1 MTVELKRDDISL
13 LLSLL
18 TRDMDRVGEVK
29 EKYGFCDPSYF
40 YRLVD
45 MRNKLLAIPVAE
57 ELPAGFNDKE
67 AVESNSAGI
76 KRKSISLNGALTEQD
91 GRVKTLNRR

>member
-13 LLSLL
+13 LISLL

-45 MRNKLLAIPVAE
+45 MRNKLLAMPVVE
-57 ELPAGFNDKE
+57 ELPAGFSDKE
-67 AVESNSAGI
+67 VGELSYAGI
-76 KRKSISLNGALTEQD
+76 NKEIQKPERGAY
-91 GRVKTLNRR
+91 

>member
-1 MTVELKRDDISL
+1 MTVELKRDDICL
-13 LLSLL
+13 LISLL
-18 TRDMDRVGEVK
+18 TQGIERAGEVK

-67 AVESNSAGI
+67 AI
-76 KRKSISLNGALTEQD
+76 KKRGS
-91 GRVKTLNRR
+91 

>member
-1 MTVELKRDDISL
+1 VTVELKRDDIGL
-13 LLSLL
+13 LIGLL
-18 TRDMDRVGEVK
+18 TQDIDRVGEMK

-45 MRNKLLAIPVAE
+45 MRNKLLAMPVAE

-67 AVESNSAGI
+67 ARELSSAGI
-76 KRKSISLNGALTEQD
+76 NKEIK
-91 GRVKTLNRR
+91 